1 MSGEL
6 ILQGTDSWKR
16 IVPALLLSCIAA
28 GGITVLV
35 FSRLHLEGM
44 GLAVSAALVVYVL
57 FRIFYPACEK
67 LLPGGGTKT
76 VIWRMTG
83 TDLILGEKTIPLRS
97 IKMVHCWPAR
107 DALGH
112 QSPGWTVNIETTGKN
127 LVLRSLKE
135 GDQTESSA
143 LRLRAMVMALGYE
156 DNWPL

>member
-6 ILQGTDSWKR
+6 ILENRGLGR
-16 IVPALLLSCIAA
+16 ILPVLLLSGAGAA
-28 GGITVLV
+28 VVSGVLLSLVHLQGGA
-35 FSRLHLEGM
+35 
-44 GLAVSAALVVYVL
+44 LAVTAALVAYVL
-57 FRIFYPACEK
+57 FRVLYPAVGGM
-67 LLPGGGTKT
+67 LPGGGTQT

-112 QSPGWTVNIETTGKN
+112 QSAGWTVNIETTGKN
-127 LVLRSLKE
+127 EVLHSLRE
-135 GDQTESSA
+135 GEGAESSA